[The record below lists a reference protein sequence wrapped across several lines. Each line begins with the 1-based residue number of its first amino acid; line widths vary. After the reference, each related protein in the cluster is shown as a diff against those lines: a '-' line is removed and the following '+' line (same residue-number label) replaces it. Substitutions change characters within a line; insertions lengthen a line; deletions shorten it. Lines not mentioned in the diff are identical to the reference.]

1 MKNIIIIKT
10 AVIVMLLYVFIQSIY
25 VSQAQQDESPVI
37 TKELNFPAPA
47 LPAL

>member
-1 MKNIIIIKT
+1 MKNILIIKI

-25 VSQAQQDESPVI
+25 VSKAQQDESPAVK
-37 TKELNFPAPA
+37 KELNMPAPA